1 MSTSKRITACVNLT
15 LCRSRDTQQLDI
27 SWRCEVSARVT
38 FAKATFNEPR
48 DMQVD
53 SFEVDGV
60 TSSTISYTTRFI
72 AGAIVSKDVW
82 LHEFDSHEE
91 HYVIEYLN
99 ANLDDRDDWQEE
111 IIKAVLANVDQ
122 R

>member
-1 MSTSKRITACVNLT
+1 MSTSKRITATVNLT

-48 DMQVD
+48 DMQVED
-53 SFEVDGV
+53 LEIEDV
-60 TSSTISYTTRFI
+60 TKATISYTKES
-72 AGAIVSKDVW
+72 GWW
-82 LHEFDSHEE
+82 LHDFDSHEE
-91 HYVIEYLN
+91 RDVVEYLN
-99 ANLDDRDDWQEE
+99 ANLEDREDWHEE
-111 IIKAVLANVDQ
+111 ITNAVLANVDQ